1 MWAIGKCK
9 SNIDCYWLTHHKT
22 SRHDPRLSE
31 HPQVKIRHWSENQY
45 FWHLCWCQ
53 RNHFKLCQAL
63 EEMGNWESKLSELL
77 KYLVWLWDGQDD
89 FKCSLV
95 ELIISRLGFH
105 KNFEWRR
112 KIFECGQ
119 LRAVSHI
126 AQLCPHPP
134 LHLSPQ
140 NFHFLFCSFFCHFHF
155 RRISF
160 RQISVNLL
168 LCWTFT

>member
-9 SNIDCYWLTHHKT
+9 SNIDCCWLTHHKT

-31 HPQVKIRHWSENQY
+31 HPQVKIDLKINVFGICAGVNETISNSVKLWKKWEIEKVNVANYWKQIY
-45 FWHLCWCQ
+45 FVL
-53 RNHFKLCQAL
+53 
-63 EEMGNWESKLSELL
+63 
-77 KYLVWLWDGQDD
+77 LWDGQDD

-112 KIFECGQ
+112 KIFDCGQ

-155 RRISF
+155 R
-160 RQISVNLL
+160 QISVNLL
-168 LCWTFT
+168 LCCTFT